1 MPSATTRA
9 LRPAI
14 HITGESSRG
23 VKAHDLATKTK
34 DGQIAYGSTSDLSSD
49 LQLGKSDG
57 P

>member
-49 LQLGKSDG
+49 LQLGKSDA